1 MTLSQVN
8 GGGKVAAPRVLLPYH
23 FRPSIYSDSF
33 FFPEFHTIYENTLSC
48 TCLMPRDKSEAS
60 FGELLLFFECQDP
73 FGSIG
78 TF

>member
-1 MTLSQVN
+1 MAEERWLPHEYYFPTILDQVFIQI
-8 GGGKVAAPRVLLPYH
+8 V
-23 FRPSIYSDSF
+23 F
-33 FFPEFHTIYENTLSC
+33 FFPEFHTIYDNTLSC
-48 TCLMPRDKSEAS
+48 TCLMPGDNSEAS